1 MAKPVATLNA
11 SAPSWQ
17 PSRLSVNAPSW
28 TPGAR
33 RTPTASPVEGS
44 NEGNNVCDDNKAAPA
59 PALALNTSAKKFSFN
74 GHAKPFTP
82 PSISGGTTP
91 TSSTTTTTTA
101 PSSAFPTAPVVQPAM
116 SKLAAS
122 ATPFTPKTVAQKAS
136 PASLDPTA
144 RAFTPASKTTPQT
157 TPSSTAGPTPEQKPQ
172 VWRKTRSFD
181 AVDCLP
187 DANPRNAGMG
197 RRVNSFEELPRAA
210 STSSLTEEELAKT
223 HPLCTP
229 WSLWYRSAS
238 KPNETTD
245 SWQGGL
251 KPIYEMSTVETFWG
265 VFNRIKAP
273 SSLTKGATYYL
284 FRKDIKPMWEDP
296 ECCQGGE
303 WKVWLPQAPRK
314 TDVDAVWI
322 MLTLQCIGE
331 QFSTAKDV
339 CGCAVETRAKNDR
352 ISLWT
357 KTTDKTRSMAIGRQ
371 LKQLLSAFV
380 PADQPYVFTFHS
392 KALSGNDK
400 DASYFITK

>member
-1 MAKPVATLNA
+1 MAKPATSLSA

-28 TPGAR
+28 TPGAKR
-33 RTPTASPVEGS
+33 VVPTAAPVEENKETPTS
-44 NEGNNVCDDNKAAPA
+44 APT
-59 PALALNTSAKKFSFN
+59 PTPTPTSSLSVAAKKFSFN

-82 PSISGGTTP
+82 PSIGGGTP
-91 TSSTTTTTTA
+91 KSSATTTSA
-101 PSSAFPTAPVVQPAM
+101 PPASALPSAPVAASM
-116 SKLAAS
+116 SKFAS
-122 ATPFTPKTVAQKAS
+122 ATPFTPKTAAQKAS
-136 PASLDPTA
+136 PVSLDPTA
-144 RAFTPASKTTPQT
+144 KAFTPGGKTTPQT
-157 TPSSTAGPTPEQKPQ
+157 TPSSTADPTPEQKPAQ
-172 VWRKTRSFD
+172 PWRKTRSFD

-197 RRVNSFEELPRAA
+197 RRAHSFEDLPRAA
-210 STSSLTEEELAKT
+210 STNSLSEEDLAKT

-229 WSLWYRSAS
+229 WSLWYRSAT

-251 KPIYEMSTVETFWG
+251 KPIYEISTVETFWG

-273 SSLTKGATYYL
+273 SSLSKGATYYL

-357 KTTDKTRSMAIGRQ
+357 KTTDKARSMAIGRQ

-380 PADQPYVFTFHS
+380 PADQPYVFSFHS
-392 KALSGNDK
+392 KALTGNDK